1 MNAVESF
8 WLRYL
13 TTQHMPLDSKYL
25 EAFHFELTKKSANE
39 LLKLVLEGK
48 KRATASSLEAYRKE
62 NEKLP
67 IPGDYS
73 IVTDFDG
80 NPYAVIR
87 TTAVTILPYRF
98 MTFDICKREGEDD
111 TLESWKKN
119 HKKFFTEEGK
129 MIGYKFNDSMLVV
142 FEDFE
147 LLYQEEFHE
156 ED

>member
-1 MNAVESF
+1 MNIIESF
-8 WLRYL
+8 WKRFLATKDL
-13 TTQHMPLDSKYL
+13 PKDTLYL
-25 EAFHFELTKKSANE
+25 EAFHFELTKKSAND

-48 KRATASSLEAYRKE
+48 KKATASSLEAYRKE

-80 NPYAVIR
+80 NPYGVIW

-98 MTFDICKREGEDD
+98 ITFDICKREGEDD
-111 TLESWKKN
+111 TLESWQKN
-119 HKKFFTEEGK
+119 HKKFFSEEGK
-129 MIGYKFNDSMLVV
+129 IIGYKFTEHMLVV

-147 LLYQEEFHE
+147 LLYREEYHE
-156 ED
+156 ES